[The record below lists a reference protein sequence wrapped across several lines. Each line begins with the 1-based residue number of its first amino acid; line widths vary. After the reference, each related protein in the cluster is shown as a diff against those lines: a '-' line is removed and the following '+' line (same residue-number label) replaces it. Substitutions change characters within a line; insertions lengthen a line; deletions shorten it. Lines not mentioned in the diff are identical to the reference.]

1 MEKFSKTL
9 NGYNPK
15 EVNAFL
21 DDVIMKIEHMVTNI
35 KKKELEIIELK
46 SQITTAQEQI
56 NRYKDIETTLN
67 KTILAAQDSGE
78 QIRRIARHESE
89 IIINDA
95 RNNANRII
103 NDALVKSEKAEYE
116 VQLMRRN
123 ANVFKKRLRGIIESQ
138 LELIDDIE
146 VLEI

>member
-103 NDALVKSEKAEYE
+103 NDALIKSEKAEYE

-146 VLEI
+146 ILEI

>member
-103 NDALVKSEKAEYE
+103 NDALIKSEKAEYE